1 MESAV
6 EGRIDLAHE
15 APFRLGT
22 LEVRPALRQLV
33 RDDGNEEVLEPRVM
47 QVLVALARAQGGI
60 VSRDDLT
67 RSCWE
72 GRVVGEDAINRVVS
86 RLRRAA
92 EGIGQG
98 SFRIETITK
107 VGYRLLREGETG
119 TPAPAPD
126 SPLAQA
132 RAEVHRLRLDRRA
145 MLAGAGLAVLS
156 VGGGFAWRRFNPS
169 PAPAATGT
177 TKPPADIAPLMLQ
190 AQMAMTQ
197 GTAEGGNQAIGL
209 LRRVVMLRPD
219 YADGWGLL
227 ALSYSAA
234 ATGRP
239 QQFEADMRARAAEA
253 RRRALAL
260 DPGNVY
266 AKAAEGLARPVL
278 GNWAAAENGLRASL
292 ASHPDNEMLISSLA
306 GVLLGVGRCN
316 EAANLLDGLWK
327 RLPPNP
333 GLAYT
338 HVQSLWAAGRPDE
351 ADKAMDDAVAL
362 FGTSFA
368 VWFTRFY
375 LLMYSGR
382 AREAIALGENRE
394 GRPTGIPEWNFEQV
408 LIVARAMQSRAPR
421 DIDAAVAVSLE
432 GAHRGAGFAENGIQ
446 FLSALGRLDEAFAV
460 ADAYFFA
467 RGFDPGEL
475 RFSTE
480 QGTYT
485 RRNARRTHMLFYPPT
500 AAMRADPRFARLAGE
515 LGLTSYWQ
523 ASGVRPDYQATG

>member
-1 MESAV
+1 V

-15 APFRLGT
+15 APFQLGT
-22 LEVRPALRQLV
+22 LEVRPPLRQLA
-33 RDDGNEEVLEPRVM
+33 RADGSEEVLEPRVM
-47 QVLVALARAQGGI
+47 QVLVALARAGGGI

-107 VGYRLLREGETG
+107 VGYRLLREGQAG

-132 RAEVHRLRLDRRA
+132 RAEALRLRLDRRA
-145 MLAGAGLAVLS
+145 MLVGAGLAVTT
-156 VGGGFAWRRFNPS
+156 VGGGLFTWRHFVAS
-169 PAPAATGT
+169 DPARTD
-177 TKPPADIAPLMLQ
+177 KPPSDIAPLMIQ

-197 GTAEGGNQAIGL
+197 GTVEGGNQAIGL
-209 LRRVVMLRPD
+209 LRRVVSLRPD

-234 ATGRP
+234 AVGRP

-260 DPGNVY
+260 DPGNAY
-266 AKAAEGLARPVL
+266 ARAADGLAKPVL
-278 GNWAAAENGLRASL
+278 GNWTVAERGLRASL
-292 ASHPDNEMLISSLA
+292 ARHPGNDMLISSLA
-306 GVLLGVGRCN
+306 GVMLGVGRCA
-316 EAANLLDGLWK
+316 ESAGLLDAIWK
-327 RLPPNP
+327 RNPPNP

-338 HVQSLWAAGRPDE
+338 HVQTLWAAGRPDE

-362 FGTSFA
+362 FPTHFA

-375 LLMYSGR
+375 LLMYTGR
-382 AREAIALGENRE
+382 VREAIALGENR
-394 GRPTGIPEWNFEQV
+394 GTRPTGIPQWNFEQV
-408 LIVARAMQSRAPR
+408 LIVARAMLSRAPR
-421 DIDAAVAVSLE
+421 DIEAAVAVSLE
-432 GAHRGAGFAENGIQ
+432 GAHRGAGFAENGMQ

-460 ADAYFFA
+460 ADAYYFA

-485 RRNARRTHMLFYPPT
+485 RRNARRTHMLFLPPT
-500 AAMRADPRFARLAGE
+500 APMRADPRFARLTEE
-515 LGLTSYWQ
+515 LGLVRYWKDI
-523 ASGVRPDYQATG
+523 GVRPDYQATG

>member
-6 EGRIDLAHE
+6 EGRIDLAHQ

-33 RDDGNEEVLEPRVM
+33 RDDGTEEVLEPRVM
-47 QVLVALARAQGGI
+47 QVLVALARAEGGI

-92 EGIGQG
+92 EGIGQD

-107 VGYRLLREGETG
+107 VGYRLLREGQAA

-126 SPLAQA
+126 SPLARA
-132 RAEVHRLRLDRRA
+132 RAEAHRLRLDRRA
-145 MLAGAGLAVLS
+145 MLTGAGLAVVT
-156 VGGGFAWRRFNPS
+156 VGGALAWRRLDTPT
-169 PAPAATGT
+169 PASGT
-177 TKPPADIAPLMLQ
+177 ERPPVDVAPLMLQ
-190 AQMAMTQ
+190 AQVAMTQ

-209 LRRVVMLRPD
+209 LRRVVLLRPD

-266 AKAAEGLARPVL
+266 AHAAQGLSRPVL
-278 GNWAAAENGLRASL
+278 GNWANAENGLRTSL
-292 ASHPDNEMLISSLA
+292 ARHPDNEMLISSLA

-338 HVQSLWAAGRPDE
+338 HVQALWAAGRPDE

-362 FGTSFA
+362 FATSFA

-408 LIVARAMQSRAPR
+408 LIVARAMQSRSPR
-421 DIDAAVAVSLE
+421 DIDAAVAASLE

-485 RRNARRTHMLFYPPT
+485 RRNARRTHMLFFPST
-500 AAMRADPRFARLAGE
+500 AAMRGDPRFARLVGE
-515 LGLTSYWQ
+515 LGLTDYWK
-523 ASGVRPDYQATG
+523 ASGIRPDYQATG

>member
-1 MESAV
+1 M

-22 LEVRPALRQLV
+22 LEVRPALRQLA
-33 RDDGNEEVLEPRVM
+33 RDDGSEEVLEPRVM
-47 QVLVALARAQGGI
+47 QVLVALARAEGAI
-60 VSRDDLT
+60 ISRDDLI

-98 SFRIETITK
+98 GFRIETITK
-107 VGYRLLREGETG
+107 VGYRLLRDDRPG

-132 RAEVHRLRLDRRA
+132 RAEAHRLRLDRRA
-145 MLAGAGLAVLS
+145 MLAGAGLAVVT
-156 VGGGFAWRRFNPS
+156 VGGGLAWRRFG
-169 PAPAATGT
+169 APPTSGT
-177 TKPPADIAPLMLQ
+177 SKPPVDVAPLMLQ

-266 AKAAEGLARPVL
+266 AHAAQGLSKPVL
-278 GNWAAAENGLRASL
+278 GNWTEAENGLRASL
-292 ASHPDNEMLISSLA
+292 ARHPDNEMLISSLA

-316 EAANLLDGLWK
+316 EAANMLDGLWK

-382 AREAIALGENRE
+382 VREAIALGENRE
-394 GRPTGIPEWNFEQV
+394 GRPTGIPEWNFDQV
-408 LIVARAMQSRAPR
+408 LIVARAMLSRAPR
-421 DIDAAVAVSLE
+421 DIDAAVAISLE

-460 ADAYFFA
+460 ANAYFFA

-485 RRNARRTHMLFYPPT
+485 RRNARRTHMLFYPST
-500 AAMRADPRFARLAGE
+500 IAMRGDVRFTRLVGE
-515 LGLTSYWQ
+515 LGLTRYWQ
-523 ASGVRPDYQATG
+523 ASGIRPDYQATG

>member
-1 MESAV
+1 M

-22 LEVRPALRQLV
+22 LEVRPALRQLA
-33 RDDGNEEVLEPRVM
+33 RDDCMEDVLEPRVM
-47 QVLVALARAQGGI
+47 QVLVALARADGAI

-107 VGYRLLREGETG
+107 VGYRLLREGQGEV
-119 TPAPAPD
+119 APAED
-126 SPLAQA
+126 SPLARA
-132 RAEVHRLRLDRRA
+132 RAEAHRLRLDRRA
-145 MLAGAGLAVLS
+145 MLAGAGLAVVT
-156 VGGGFAWRRFNPS
+156 VGGGLYTWRHFIAS
-169 PAPAATGT
+169 DPALTD
-177 TKPPADIAPLMLQ
+177 KPPPDVAPLMIQ

-197 GTAEGGNQAIGL
+197 GTVEGGNQAIGL
-209 LRRVVMLRPD
+209 LRRVVSLRPD

-234 ATGRP
+234 AVGRP
-239 QQFEADMRARAAEA
+239 QQYEADMRARAAEA

-260 DPGNVY
+260 DPGNAY
-266 AKAAEGLARPVL
+266 ARAADGLNKPVL
-278 GNWAAAENGLRASL
+278 GNWTVAERGLRTSL
-292 ASHPDNEMLISSLA
+292 ASHPHNDMLVSSLA
-306 GVLLGVGRCN
+306 GVMLGVGRCT
-316 EAANLLDGLWK
+316 EAANLIDGIWK
-327 RLPPNP
+327 RVPPNP

-338 HVQSLWAAGRPDE
+338 HVQTLWAAGRPDE

-362 FGTSFA
+362 FPTHFA

-375 LLMYSGR
+375 LLMYTGR
-382 AREAIALGENRE
+382 VREAIALGENR
-394 GRPTGIPEWNFEQV
+394 GTRPTGIPEWNFEQV
-408 LIVARAMQSRAPR
+408 LIVARAMLSRAPR
-421 DIDAAVAVSLE
+421 DIEAAAAISLE

-446 FLSALGRLDEAFAV
+446 FLSGLGRVDEAFAV
-460 ADAYFFA
+460 ADAYYFA

-485 RRNARRTHMLFYPPT
+485 RRNARRTHLLFLPPT
-500 AAMRADPRFARLAGE
+500 ASMRTDARFLRLADE
-515 LGLTSYWQ
+515 LGLVRYWKD
-523 ASGVRPDYQATG
+523 AGVRPDYQATG

>member
-1 MESAV
+1 MER
-6 EGRIDLAHE
+6 RIDLAHE
-15 APFRLGT
+15 PIFRLGPI
-22 LEVRPALRQLV
+22 EVRPALRQLA
-33 RDDGNEEVLEPRVM
+33 RNDGSEEVLEPRVM
-47 QVLVALARAQGGI
+47 QVLVALARADGAI

-98 SFRIETITK
+98 GFRIETITK
-107 VGYRLLREGETG
+107 VGYRLLREDQAG

-145 MLAGAGLAVLS
+145 MLAGAGLAVVT
-156 VGGGFAWRRFNPS
+156 VGGTLAWRRFGASAQPS
-169 PAPAATGT
+169 AGE
-177 TKPPADIAPLMLQ
+177 KPPADVAPLMIQ

-197 GTAEGGNQAIGL
+197 GTVEGGNQAIGL
-209 LRRVVMLRPD
+209 LRRVVTLRPD

-234 ATGRP
+234 AVGRP
-239 QQFEADMRARAAEA
+239 QQFEADMRTRATEA

-260 DPGNVY
+260 DPGNAY
-266 AKAAEGLARPVL
+266 ARAADGLGKPVL
-278 GNWAAAENGLRASL
+278 GNWGVAERGLRASL
-292 ASHPDNEMLISSLA
+292 ASHPGNDMLTSSLA
-306 GVLLGVGRCN
+306 GVMLGVGRCA
-316 EAANLLDGLWK
+316 EAASLIDGIWK
-327 RLPPNP
+327 RIPPNP

-338 HVQSLWAAGRPDE
+338 HVQTLWAAGRPDE
-351 ADKAMDDAVAL
+351 ADKAMEDAVAL
-362 FGTSFA
+362 FPTHFA

-375 LLMYSGR
+375 LLLYTGR
-382 AREAIALGENRE
+382 VREAIALGENRDA
-394 GRPTGIPEWNFEQV
+394 RPTGIPDWNFEQV
-408 LIVARAMQSRAPR
+408 LTVARAMLSRAPR
-421 DIDAAVAVSLE
+421 DIDDAVAVSLE
-432 GAHRGAGFAENGIQ
+432 GAHRGAGFAENGMQ

-460 ADAYFFA
+460 ADAYYFA

-485 RRNARRTHMLFYPPT
+485 RRNARRTHMLFLPST
-500 AAMRADPRFARLAGE
+500 AAMRADPRFRRLVEE
-515 LGLTSYWQ
+515 LGLAQYWKE
-523 ASGVRPDYQATG
+523 AGVRPDYQATG

>member
-1 MESAV
+1 M
-6 EGRIDLAHE
+6 EGRIDLAHQP
-15 APFRLGT
+15 AFRLGA
-22 LEVRPALRQLV
+22 LEVRPALRQLA
-33 RDDGNEEVLEPRVM
+33 RDDGSEEVLEPRVM
-47 QVLVALARAQGGI
+47 QVLVALARADGAI

-107 VGYRLLREGETG
+107 VGYRLLREGQAE
-119 TPAPAPD
+119 AALVAAPD
-126 SPLAQA
+126 SPLARA
-132 RAEVHRLRLDRRA
+132 HAEVHRLRLDRRA
-145 MLAGAGLAVLS
+145 MLSGAGLAAVT
-156 VGGGFAWRRFNPS
+156 VGGGLFAWRRFVAS
-169 PAPAATGT
+169 DPALTD
-177 TKPPADIAPLMLQ
+177 KPPADVAPLMIQ

-197 GTAEGGNQAIGL
+197 GTVEGGNQAIGL
-209 LRRVVMLRPD
+209 LRRVVSLRPD

-234 ATGRP
+234 AVGRP
-239 QQFEADMRARAAEA
+239 QQFEADMRARATEA

-260 DPGNVY
+260 DPGNAY
-266 AKAAEGLARPVL
+266 ARAADGLGKPVL
-278 GNWAAAENGLRASL
+278 GNWTAAERGLRASL
-292 ASHPDNEMLISSLA
+292 ASHPHNDMLTSSLA
-306 GVLLGVGRCN
+306 GVMLGVGRCA
-316 EAANLLDGLWK
+316 EAANLLDGIWK
-327 RLPPNP
+327 RIPPNP

-338 HVQSLWAAGRPDE
+338 HVQTLWAAGRPDE

-362 FGTSFA
+362 FPTHFA

-375 LLMYSGR
+375 LLMYTGR

-394 GRPTGIPEWNFEQV
+394 TRPTGIPEWNFEQV
-408 LIVARAMQSRAPR
+408 LIVARALLSRTDG
-421 DIDAAVAVSLE
+421 DIQAAVTASFE
-432 GAHRGAGFAENGIQ
+432 GARRGAGFAENGIL

-460 ADAYFFA
+460 ADAYYFA

-475 RFSTE
+475 RFSAE

-485 RRNARRTHMLFYPPT
+485 RRNARRTHMLFLPPT
-500 AAMRADPRFARLAGE
+500 AAMRADPRFLKLADV
-515 LGLTSYWQ
+515 LGLTRYWREM
-523 ASGVRPDYQATG
+523 GVRPDYQATG

>member
-1 MESAV
+1 VES
-6 EGRIDLAHE
+6 RIDLAHQSI
-15 APFRLGT
+15 FRLGA
-22 LEVRPALRQLV
+22 LEVRPALRQLA
-33 RDDGNEEVLEPRVM
+33 RDDGSEEVLEPRVM
-47 QVLVALARAQGGI
+47 QVLVALARAEGAI

-107 VGYRLLREGETG
+107 VGYRLLREGQAG
-119 TPAPAPD
+119 TPPPAPD

-132 RAEVHRLRLDRRA
+132 RAEAQRLRLDRRA
-145 MLAGAGLAVLS
+145 MLAGAGLAVATS
-156 VGGGFAWRRFNPS
+156 GGLIAWRHFGAA
-169 PAPAATGT
+169 PAPARDQR
-177 TKPPADIAPLMLQ
+177 PPDDIAPLMIQ

-197 GTAEGGNQAIGL
+197 GTVEGGNQAIGL
-209 LRRVVMLRPD
+209 LRRVVTLRPD

-234 ATGRP
+234 AVGRP
-239 QQFEADMRARAAEA
+239 QQYEADMRARAAEA

-260 DPGNVY
+260 DPANAY
-266 AKAAEGLARPVL
+266 ALAADGLAKPVL
-278 GNWAAAENGLRASL
+278 GNWLAAERGLRQSL
-292 ASHPDNEMLISSLA
+292 SHHRGNDMLVSSLA
-306 GVLLGVGRCN
+306 GVLINVGRCA
-316 EAANLLDGLWK
+316 EAATLIDGIWK
-327 RLPPNP
+327 RIPPNP

-338 HVQSLWAAGRPDE
+338 HVQTLWAAGRLDE

-362 FGTSFA
+362 FPTHFA

-375 LLMYSGR
+375 LLLYTGR
-382 AREAIALGENRE
+382 AREAIALGENI
-394 GRPTGIPEWNFEQV
+394 GTRPTGIPDWNFEQV
-408 LIVARAMQSRAPR
+408 LIVARAMLSRTPR
-421 DIDAAVAVSLE
+421 DIDAAVAASIE
-432 GAHRGAGFAENGIQ
+432 GAHRGAGFAENGMQ
-446 FLSALGRLDEAFAV
+446 FVSALGRIDDAFTIAN
-460 ADAYFFA
+460 AYYFA

-485 RRNARRTHMLFYPPT
+485 RRNARRTHMLFLPST
-500 AAMRADPRFARLAGE
+500 AAMRADPRFQKLVEE
-515 LGLTSYWQ
+515 LGLNRYWRE
-523 ASGVRPDYQATG
+523 SGTVPDYRKG

>member
-1 MESAV
+1 MEA
-6 EGRIDLAHE
+6 RIDLAHE

-33 RDDGNEEVLEPRVM
+33 REDGSEEVLEPRVM
-47 QVLVALARAQGGI
+47 QVLVALARVGGAI

-107 VGYRLLREGETG
+107 VGYRLLREDEAGS
-119 TPAPAPD
+119 PAPAPD
-126 SPLAQA
+126 SPLARAQA
-132 RAEVHRLRLDRRA
+132 EAQRLRLDRRA
-145 MLAGAGLAVLS
+145 MLAGAGLAAAT
-156 VGGGFAWRRFNPS
+156 VGGGLFAWRHFVAS
-169 PAPAATGT
+169 DPARTD
-177 TKPPADIAPLMLQ
+177 KPPADVAPLMIQ

-197 GTAEGGNQAIGL
+197 GTVEGGNQAIGL

-234 ATGRP
+234 AVGRP
-239 QQFEADMRARAAEA
+239 QQFEADMRSRAAEA

-260 DPGNVY
+260 DPGNAY
-266 AKAAEGLARPVL
+266 ARAADGLGKPVL
-278 GNWAAAENGLRASL
+278 GNWGAAERGLRASL
-292 ASHPDNEMLISSLA
+292 ASHPHNDMLISSLA
-306 GVLLGVGRCN
+306 GVLLGVGRCA
-316 EAANLLDGLWK
+316 EAATLLDGIWK
-327 RLPPNP
+327 RIPPNP

-338 HVQSLWAAGRPDE
+338 HVQTLWAAGRPDE

-362 FGTSFA
+362 FPTHFA

-375 LLMYSGR
+375 LLMYTGR
-382 AREAIALGENRE
+382 PREAIALGENRE
-394 GRPTGIPEWNFEQV
+394 TRPTGIPEWNFEQV
-408 LIVARAMQSRAPR
+408 LTVARAMLSRAPR
-421 DIDAAVAVSLE
+421 DIDAAVTVSLE
-432 GAHRGAGFAENGIQ
+432 GAHRGAGFAENGMQ
-446 FLSALGRLDEAFAV
+446 FLAALGRRDEAFAV
-460 ADAYFFA
+460 ADAYYFA

-485 RRNARRTHMLFYPPT
+485 RRNARRTHILFLPPT
-500 AAMRADPRFARLAGE
+500 AAMRADPRFARLADE
-515 LGLTSYWQ
+515 LGLVRYWRD
-523 ASGVRPDYQATG
+523 AGVRPDYQATG

>member
-1 MESAV
+1 M
-6 EGRIDLAHE
+6 EGRIDLAHQ
-15 APFRLGT
+15 APFRLGA
-22 LEVRPALRQLV
+22 LEVRPALRQLA
-33 RDDGNEEVLEPRVM
+33 RDDGSEEVLEPRVM
-47 QVLVALARAQGGI
+47 QVLVALARADGAI

-98 SFRIETITK
+98 AFRIETITK
-107 VGYRLLREGETG
+107 VGYRLLREGQTG

-132 RAEVHRLRLDRRA
+132 RAEAHRLRLDRRA
-145 MLAGAGLAVLS
+145 MLAGSGLAAVS
-156 VGGGFAWRRFNPS
+156 VGGGLLAWRHFGAA
-169 PAPAATGT
+169 PAPPGEQ
-177 TKPPADIAPLMLQ
+177 KPPADIAPLMIQ

-197 GTAEGGNQAIGL
+197 GTVEGGNQAIGL
-209 LRRVVMLRPD
+209 LRRVVTLRPD

-234 ATGRP
+234 AVGRP
-239 QQFEADMRARAAEA
+239 QQYEADMRARATEA

-260 DPGNVY
+260 DPANAY
-266 AKAAEGLARPVL
+266 ARAADGLGRPVL
-278 GNWAAAENGLRASL
+278 GNWLAAERGLRTSL
-292 ASHPDNEMLISSLA
+292 ASHPANDMLISSLA
-306 GVLLGVGRCN
+306 GVMIGVGRCT
-316 EAANLLDGLWK
+316 EAASLIDGIWK
-327 RLPPNP
+327 RVPPNP

-338 HVQSLWAAGRPDE
+338 HVQTLWAAGRLDE

-362 FGTSFA
+362 FSTHFA

-375 LLMYSGR
+375 LLMYTGR
-382 AREAIALGENRE
+382 VREAIALGENR
-394 GRPTGIPEWNFEQV
+394 GTRPTGIPEWNFEQV
-408 LIVARAMQSRAPR
+408 LIVARAMLSRAPR
-421 DIDAAVAVSLE
+421 DIDAAVAASLE
-432 GAHRGAGFAENGIQ
+432 GARRGAGFAENGMQ
-446 FLSALGRLDEAFAV
+446 FLSALGQVDKAFAV
-460 ADAYFFA
+460 ADAYYFA

-485 RRNARRTHMLFYPPT
+485 RRNARRTHMLFLPST
-500 AAMRADPRFARLAGE
+500 AAMRADPRFAKLAGE
-515 LGLTSYWQ
+515 IGLERYWRE
-523 ASGVRPDYQATG
+523 SGTVPDYRRG